1 MYKENPTF
9 TKQNPFIRK
18 CVYALSHVNLES
30 DIRSRCIGGNNEI
43 SEAICNLIIRGEKI
57 GTFSLPWLHQ
67 KYPNTQSQI
76 GEFIVQTN
84 YDGVPRALVQVI
96 SLKILFFGEI
106 EYHFMIL
113 VLTPFVVLGLSNI
126 KKIPDN
132 VKFLLLMTVI
142 FMAFISIIPVYRA
155 YLLLPIWLIFPAL
168 SSLFFIEGIPVIQ
181 TKIRQLIQRE
191 DTKNET

>member
-1 MYKENPTF
+1 MHKENPTF

-43 SEAICNLIIRGEKI
+43 SETICNLIIRGEKI

-106 EYHFMIL
+106 GEKHSALDGPRMRD
-113 VLTPFVVLGLSNI
+113 LGVWSNFHT
-126 KKIPDN
+126 KYWN
-132 VKFLLLMTVI
+132 SLLKPLGKSVTCDT
-142 FMAFISIIPVYRA
+142 
-155 YLLLPIWLIFPAL
+155 
-168 SSLFFIEGIPVIQ
+168 PVIVERFFCHYPV
-181 TKIRQLIQRE
+181 K
-191 DTKNET
+191 